1 MCNRAEHPTL
11 VVLAYFGCMVIE
23 VAFLLMQVQLVHQQ
37 FLRTKGLDDP
47 SDAQLYA
54 QLMSVLDETHGVPA
68 TTQLEKLAL
77 LFKFDTS
84 RAWKRESQALQ
95 GMKLEK
101 EPVVD
106 GIFDERG
113 FEQAFEILNML
124 KALFPAEELSLDDP
138 DVKKH
143 QIAQRTGVNSV
154 VQNAAE
160 HGEGTPNIPDDFK
173 CPISLDLMRDPVIV
187 ATGQVGSDL
196 LTFVF
201 ILFFIFFT
209 LLFIFGYV
217 STSPLMCMAFH
228 VL

>member
-1 MCNRAEHPTL
+1 
-11 VVLAYFGCMVIE
+11 
-23 VAFLLMQVQLVHQQ
+23 MQVQLVHQQ
-37 FLRTKGLDDP
+37 FLRSKGLDDP

-68 TTQLEKLAL
+68 TTQLEELAL

-84 RAWKRESQALQ
+84 RAWKRESQALL

-113 FEQAFEILNML
+113 FDQAFEILNML
-124 KALFPAEELSLDDP
+124 KTLFPAEELALDDP

-143 QIAQRTGVNSV
+143 QIAQSTGVNSV

-160 HGEGTPNIPDDFK
+160 PGEGTPNIPDDFK

-187 ATGQVGSDL
+187 ATGQVGCHL
-196 LTFVF
+196 LTFEVF
-201 ILFFIFFT
+201 FVFNFVILLFFFSD
-209 LLFIFGYV
+209 V
-217 STSPLMCMAFH
+217 STSP
-228 VL
+228 